1 MKPNNMTRERDFMVS
16 IVYFKYLKSNGFKK
30 AKTMTEIAELQN
42 QVNKCFNNNLIKRQ
56 IYNQKKKSG
65 LDETIGYPYILISIK
80 TNTL

>member
-56 IYNQKKKSG
+56 IYDQKKKKEVV
-65 LDETIGYPYILISIK
+65 LTKP
-80 TNTL
+80 